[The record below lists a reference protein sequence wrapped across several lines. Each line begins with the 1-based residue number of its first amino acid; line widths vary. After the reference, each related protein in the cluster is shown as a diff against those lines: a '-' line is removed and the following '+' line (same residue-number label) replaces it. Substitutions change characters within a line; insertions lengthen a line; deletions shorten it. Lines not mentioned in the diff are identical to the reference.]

1 MQSLLLA
8 GHATARLAET
18 LSLFNVFANTLF
30 VVISSTNTIW
40 KKKSVLGRRWKLR
53 QTTKFLKVMYEIGH

>member
-40 KKKSVLGRRWKLR
+40 KKKSVLGRR
-53 QTTKFLKVMYEIGH
+53 